1 MSFYSQMKRTF
12 EDVGMPTNN
21 VFNTEV
27 SKQTKEIQ
35 SAKKKIKIRK

>member
-12 EDVGMPTNN
+12 EDVRMPTNN
-21 VFNTEV
+21 VFNAEV

-35 SAKKKIKIRK
+35 SAKKN